1 MAKVK
6 FKVRQDLYKWGC
18 DHGVFESG
26 QNPHEV
32 NASKEFAAQIA
43 AAEAHGSLVEVK
55 WEGGSPPK
63 GAVESQADS
72 IKKLDKAMADGS
84 WQEGNYL
91 QAGLDAKARDNVEIG
106 GNS

>member
-43 AAEAHGSLVEVK
+43 AAEAHGSLVDVVF
-55 WEGGSPPK
+55 EGGSPK

-91 QAGLDAKARDNVEIG
+91 QAGLDAAALKNVEIG

>member
-26 QNPHEV
+26 KNPHEV

-43 AAEAHGSLVEVK
+43 AAEAHGSLVDVK
-55 WEGGSPPK
+55 WEGAAPK
-63 GAVESQADS
+63 GAVESDADS
-72 IKKLDKAMADGS
+72 QKKLDKAMADGS
-84 WQEGNYL
+84 WQRGNYL
-91 QAGLDAKARDNVEIG
+91 QAGLDANARDNVEIG